1 MNKFYLYIFILLCFI
16 FAISYYNAYCS
27 SYYANNYDNFTNSG
41 DITNITENFSQ
52 KNGGNSDNSKNS
64 ISNSTIVLL
73 GDSML
78 KNNFLFFKCNY
89 PYVDFIIINK
99 NKKQ

>member
-41 DITNITENFSQ
+41 DITNNTNITENFSQ
-52 KNGGNSDNSKNS
+52 KNGGNSKR
-64 ISNSTIVLL
+64 
-73 GDSML
+73 
-78 KNNFLFFKCNY
+78 
-89 PYVDFIIINK
+89 
-99 NKKQ
+99 